1 LNSNNFNLLTFEE
14 KKKHSTM
21 RYRSLFIA
29 VALLCTLLNANAQN
43 DYFFDGSARF
53 DPKIPSPEKYLGY
66 PIGTLHTRH
75 DAIVGYMRELAR
87 LSDRAKLDTIGE
99 TYEHRQLVVLTIT
112 SPDNHR
118 NLESIRKEHLKLTD
132 PNQSIDDYSNM
143 KSVVLLGYNV
153 HGNEPSSSEAAMLT
167 AYYYVAGQ
175 SAEVRAAIKDAV
187 LIVDPSF
194 NPDGRDRHTTWA
206 NSYLGDP
213 MVSDPIDVEHNEA
226 WPRGR
231 TNHYWYDLNRD
242 WLPLAHVESQAR
254 IDFYHKWYP
263 NVVTDFHEMGTNS
276 TYFFEPTKPF
286 GSENPVVPR
295 DNYDGLN
302 NLFAGYF
309 HEALD
314 EIGSLY
320 FTKEQYDN
328 SYPGYGSTY
337 PDIHGALG
345 LVFEQASSRG
355 HVQDSPTG
363 KVAFAFTIKNHVT
376 SSLATVRASVGE
388 REVLLKHMEK
398 YFDSALD
405 EGSKNPV
412 RGWVF
417 GDPADDGRNQA
428 FIDLLLRHKIKTVAL
443 NDDIELDGKNY
454 KAGKAFYVP
463 NAQKQYRMVRTMFEK
478 VIDFHDSIF
487 YDASSWTA
495 ALTYNM
501 PYAEWKG
508 KQDLSGKEL
517 ARTDLKGTYARV
529 PKTNYA
535 YLIEWNEYYAPKA
548 LNYLLEKGVYV
559 NYGSKPFSIET
570 NEGLKE
576 YGYGTLMIPVSR
588 QEMDADL
595 VHAYVEEATEI
606 AGIRAQSVKTGFS
619 TSGVDLGSGSFT
631 TVRKPKAIMLIG
643 GNTNSAEAGEVWHL
657 FDSKVGM
664 PITKVDMDN
673 AGRINWSDYNTLIL
687 VSGSYNSLGESTLDR
702 IKLWVR
708 EGGTLITIKGA
719 TSWAIGAKWVNEK
732 YAARS
737 DQETP
742 DRMDYVT
749 SRDFFGARSVGGS
762 MYMTDID
769 ITHPIGFGYT
779 SRELPVYRNHSTL
792 IQPSS
797 SPINTVVK
805 YTVNPLLSGYV
816 NKANLKDIGGTASLI
831 TSRIGR
837 GNVVMFVDNPN
848 FRGMWYGTNRLLFNA
863 VFFGNY

>member
-1 LNSNNFNLLTFEE
+1 MNYKSLLTVLLLLA
-14 KKKHSTM
+14 T
-21 RYRSLFIA
+21 SLGA
-29 VALLCTLLNANAQN
+29 RAQN
-43 DYFFDGSARF
+43 DYFFAEGTRF
-53 DPKIPSPEKYLGY
+53 DSKIPSPEKYLGY

-99 TYEHRQLVVLTIT
+99 TYEQRQLVVLTIT
-112 SPDNHR
+112 SPENHK
-118 NLESIRKEHLKLTD
+118 NLESIRKEHLKLND
-132 PNQSIDDYSNM
+132 PNQKINDYSQM
-143 KSVVLLGYNV
+143 KSVVMLGYNV

-175 SAEVRAAIKDAV
+175 GADVRAALKDAV
-187 LIVDPSF
+187 LLVDPSF
-194 NPDGRDRHTTWA
+194 NPDGRDRHSTWA

-213 MVSDPIDVEHNEA
+213 MVSDPMDAEHNEM

-254 IDFYHKWYP
+254 VDYYHQWYP

-295 DNYDGLN
+295 ENYDGLN

-355 HVQDSPTG
+355 HLQDSPTG

-376 SSLATVRASVGE
+376 SGLATVRASVGE
-388 REVLLKHMEK
+388 RETLLKHMK
-398 YFDSALD
+398 NYFETAVD
-405 EGSKNPV
+405 EGQKNLTK
-412 RGWVF
+412 GWVF
-417 GDPADDGRNQA
+417 GDPEDDGRNQA
-428 FIDLLLRHKIKTVAL
+428 FLDLLLRHKITTYAL
-443 NDDIELDGKNY
+443 NDDIQLEGKNY

-463 NAQKQYRMVRTMFEK
+463 NGQKQYRMVRTMFEK
-478 VIDFHDSIF
+478 VTTFYDSIF

-501 PYAEWKG
+501 PHAEWNG
-508 KQDLSGKEL
+508 KQDLTGKEL
-517 ARTDLKGTYARV
+517 KRSDLKGTYAGV
-529 PKTNYA
+529 PKTDYA

-559 NYGSKPFSIET
+559 NYGGKPFSIET
-570 NEGLKE
+570 NEGVKS

-595 VHAYVEEATEI
+595 VHAFVEEATEL
-606 AGIRAQSVKTGFS
+606 AGIRAQSVTTGFS
-619 TSGVDLGSGSFT
+619 TSGVDLGSSSFS
-631 TVRKPKAIMLIG
+631 TVRKPKAIMLIAG
-643 GNTNSAEAGEVWHL
+643 STNSAEAGEVWHL
-657 FDSKVGM
+657 FDSKIGM

-673 AGRINWSDYNTLIL
+673 AGRINWNNYNTLIL
-687 VSGSYNSLGESTLDR
+687 VSGSYNSLGESTIDR

-719 TSWAIGAKWVNEK
+719 TSWAIGAKLVNEK
-732 YAARS
+732 FAERS
-737 DQETP
+737 KRPTP
-742 DRMDYVT
+742 ERMDYVT
-749 SRDFFGARSVGGS
+749 QRDFGGSNSIGGS
-762 MYMTDID
+762 MYMADID
-769 ITHPIGFGYT
+769 ITHPIGYGYT
-779 SRELPVYRNHSTL
+779 SRELPVYRNHSTFV
-792 IQPSS
+792 QPSTD
-797 SPINTVVK
+797 PFGTVVK
-805 YTVNPLLSGYV
+805 YTANPLLGGYV
-816 NKANLKDIGGTASLI
+816 NKTNLADLGGTASLLVN
-831 TSRIGR
+831 RIGR
-837 GNVVMFVDNPN
+837 GNVIMFVDNPN
-848 FRGMWYGTNRLLFNA
+848 FRGMWYGTNKLLFNA
-863 VFFGNY
+863 VFFGDY

>member
-1 LNSNNFNLLTFEE
+1 MNYKSLLILLL
-14 KKKHSTM
+14 
-21 RYRSLFIA
+21 LFGA
-29 VALLCTLLNANAQN
+29 ALSASAQN
-43 DYFFDGSARF
+43 DYFFAEGTRF
-53 DPKIPSPEKYLGY
+53 DSKIPSPEKYLGY

-99 TYEHRQLVVLTIT
+99 TYEQRQLVVLTIT
-112 SPDNHR
+112 SPENHK
-118 NLESIRKEHLKLTD
+118 NIESIRKEHLKLND
-132 PNQSIDDYSNM
+132 PNQKINDYSQM
-143 KSVVLLGYNV
+143 KSVVMLGYNV

-175 SAEVRAAIKDAV
+175 GADVKAALKDAV
-187 LIVDPSF
+187 LLVDPSF
-194 NPDGRDRHTTWA
+194 NPDGRDRHSTWA
-206 NSYLGDP
+206 NSYLGNP
-213 MVSDPIDVEHNEA
+213 MVSDPMDAEHNEM

-254 IDFYHKWYP
+254 IDYYHQWYP

-295 DNYDGLN
+295 ENYDGLN

-355 HVQDSPTG
+355 HLQDSPTG

-376 SSLATVRASVGE
+376 SGLATVRASVGE
-388 REVLLKHMEK
+388 REVLLKHMK
-398 YFDSALD
+398 NYFETAVD
-405 EGSKNPV
+405 EGKKNATK
-412 RGWVF
+412 GWVF
-417 GDPADDGRNQA
+417 GDPEDDGRNQA
-428 FIDLLLRHKIKTVAL
+428 FLDLLLRHKITTYAL
-443 NDDIELDGKNY
+443 NDDIQLEGKNY

-463 NAQKQYRMVRTMFEK
+463 NGQKQYRMVRTMFEK
-478 VIDFHDSIF
+478 VTSFYDSIF

-501 PYAEWKG
+501 PHAEWKG
-508 KQDLSGKEL
+508 KQDLTGKEL
-517 ARTDLKGTYARV
+517 KRSDLKGTYAGV
-529 PKTNYA
+529 PKTDYA

-559 NYGSKPFSIET
+559 NYGGKPFSIET
-570 NEGLKE
+570 NEGVKS

-606 AGIRAQSVKTGFS
+606 AGIRAQSVTTGFS
-619 TSGVDLGSGSFT
+619 TSGVDLGSGSFS
-631 TVRKPKAIMLIG
+631 TVRKPKAIMLIAG
-643 GNTNSAEAGEVWHL
+643 STNSAEAGEVWHL

-673 AGRINWSDYNTLIL
+673 AGRVDWNNYNTLIL
-687 VSGSYNSLGESTLDR
+687 VSGSYSSLGESTIDR

-719 TSWAIGAKWVNEK
+719 TSWAIGAKLVNEK
-732 YAARS
+732 FAERS
-737 DQETP
+737 KRPTP
-742 DRMDYVT
+742 ERMDYVT
-749 SRDFFGARSVGGS
+749 QRDFGGSNSIGGS
-762 MYMTDID
+762 MYMADID
-769 ITHPIGFGYT
+769 ITHPIGYGYT
-779 SRELPVYRNHSTL
+779 SRELPVYRNHSTFV
-792 IQPSS
+792 QPSAD
-797 SPINTVVK
+797 PFGTVVK
-805 YTVNPLLSGYV
+805 YTADPLLSGYV
-816 NKANLKDIGGTASLI
+816 NKTNLADLGGTASLLVN
-831 TSRIGR
+831 RIGR
-837 GNVVMFVDNPN
+837 GNVIMFVDNPN
-848 FRGMWYGTNRLLFNA
+848 FRGMWYGTNKLLFNA
-863 VFFGNY
+863 VFFGDY

>member
-1 LNSNNFNLLTFEE
+1 MNYKSLLTVLLLLA
-14 KKKHSTM
+14 T
-21 RYRSLFIA
+21 SLGA
-29 VALLCTLLNANAQN
+29 RAQN
-43 DYFFDGSARF
+43 DYFFAEGTRF
-53 DPKIPSPEKYLGY
+53 DSKIPSPEKYLGY

-99 TYEHRQLVVLTIT
+99 TYEQRQLVVLTIT
-112 SPDNHR
+112 SPENHK
-118 NLESIRKEHLKLTD
+118 NLESIRKEHLKLND
-132 PNQSIDDYSNM
+132 PNQKINDYSQM
-143 KSVVLLGYNV
+143 KSVVMLGYNV

-175 SAEVRAAIKDAV
+175 GADVRAALKDAV
-187 LIVDPSF
+187 LLVDPSF
-194 NPDGRDRHTTWA
+194 NPDGRDRHSTWA

-213 MVSDPIDVEHNEA
+213 MVSDPMDAEHNEM

-254 IDFYHKWYP
+254 VDYYHQWYP

-295 DNYDGLN
+295 ENYDGLN

-355 HVQDSPTG
+355 HLQDSPTG

-376 SSLATVRASVGE
+376 SGLATVRASVGE
-388 REVLLKHMEK
+388 RETLLKHMK
-398 YFDSALD
+398 NYFETAVD
-405 EGSKNPV
+405 EGQKNLTK
-412 RGWVF
+412 GWVF
-417 GDPADDGRNQA
+417 GDPEDDGRNQA
-428 FIDLLLRHKIKTVAL
+428 FLDLLLRHKITTYAL
-443 NDDIELDGKNY
+443 NDDIQLEGKNY

-463 NAQKQYRMVRTMFEK
+463 NGQKQYRMVRTMFEK
-478 VIDFHDSIF
+478 VTTFYDSIF

-501 PYAEWKG
+501 PHAEWNG
-508 KQDLSGKEL
+508 KQDLTGKEL
-517 ARTDLKGTYARV
+517 KRSDLKGTYAGV
-529 PKTNYA
+529 PKTDYA

-559 NYGSKPFSIET
+559 NYGGKPFSIET
-570 NEGLKE
+570 NEGVKS

-595 VHAYVEEATEI
+595 VHAFVEEATEL
-606 AGIRAQSVKTGFS
+606 AGIRAQSVTTGFS
-619 TSGVDLGSGSFT
+619 TSGVDLGSSSFS
-631 TVRKPKAIMLIG
+631 TVRKPKAIMLIAG
-643 GNTNSAEAGEVWHL
+643 STNSAEAGEVWHL
-657 FDSKVGM
+657 FDSKIGM

-673 AGRINWSDYNTLIL
+673 AGRINWNNYNTLIL
-687 VSGSYNSLGESTLDR
+687 VSGSYNSLGESTIDR

-719 TSWAIGAKWVNEK
+719 TSWAIGAKLVNEK
-732 YAARS
+732 FAERS
-737 DQETP
+737 KRPTP
-742 DRMDYVT
+742 ERMDYVT
-749 SRDFFGARSVGGS
+749 QQDFGGSNSIGGS
-762 MYMTDID
+762 MYMADID
-769 ITHPIGFGYT
+769 ITHPIGYGYT
-779 SRELPVYRNHSTL
+779 SRELPVYRNHSTFV
-792 IQPSS
+792 QPSTD
-797 SPINTVVK
+797 PFGTVVK
-805 YTVNPLLSGYV
+805 YTVNPLLGGYV
-816 NKANLKDIGGTASLI
+816 NKTNLADLGGTASLLV
-831 TSRIGR
+831 SRIGR
-837 GNVVMFVDNPN
+837 GNVIMFVDNPN
-848 FRGMWYGTNRLLFNA
+848 FRGMWYGTNKLLFNA
-863 VFFGNY
+863 VFFGDY